1 MMNINLLRRFSII
14 VRHFERISE
23 AGNPKFLL
31 ELLKTNPQLQLITT
45 STKKVDASLRKQT
58 VSLAHLALGLADNKP
73 TVIDHRVVVQLLTGA
88 QKLISDLT
96 TEVMRL
102 NGGVISANLN
112 SPSYSPLMSYIR
124 VKADGRYIDN
134 AIYVN
139 IPEGNVVAY
148 KVNGKGEVILDEE
161 EKPIPV
167 QIYAKEVYVHFTL
180 D

>member
-14 VRHFERISE
+14 IRYFERISE
-23 AGNPKFLL
+23 AGNTKALMD
-31 ELLKTNPQLQLITT
+31 LLKSNPDYRLITT
-45 STKKVDASLRKQT
+45 STKKVDPALRSQT
-58 VSLAHLALGLADNKP
+58 VSMAHLALGYGENKP

-88 QKLISDLT
+88 QKLIGDLS

-102 NGGVISANLN
+102 NGGVISANQN

-139 IPEGNVVAY
+139 IPEGTVVAY
-148 KVNGKGEVILDEE
+148 KTNGKGQPMLDENE
-161 EKPIPV
+161 QPIPATV
-167 QIYAKEVYVHFTL
+167 YAKEIHVHFTL